1 MKQSLYI
8 SIIGCLALLF
18 SCQEDEVETWHG
30 EDGVYFYVQWP
41 YGELVSQ
48 DSATWPVQ
56 PYSSVNFFE
65 ESADTLQVSLRVMLA
80 GDIVDHDRQF
90 RIVVDQDS
98 TTAAA
103 ENYVVPDEYQTIRAG
118 EYYADV
124 LVTVISSAA
133 LEDEELQVGL
143 RLQPTEELGLASPEW
158 YRISGMYVPQNGNE
172 QQDGTFH
179 AIRINDFITRPSAWT
194 QINEPETG
202 MVESLTTAGNLGFF
216 SKEKYEYILEHIP
229 GLTYD
234 DFASSTTMP
243 IARLRS
249 IASTIAGYLTPLY
262 EAGTPVLEADGRAMW
277 VNGCTWQSVYG
288 VPYEGN

>member
-48 DSATWPVQ
+48 DSASWPVQ

-118 EYYADV
+118 EYYTDV

-143 RLQPTEELGLASPEW
+143 RLQPTDELGLASPEW
-158 YRISGMYVPQNGNE
+158 YRIEGMYSPENNWT
-172 QQDGTFH
+172 QQDGAFH
-179 AIRINDFITRPSAWT
+179 AIRMNDFITRPAGWT
-194 QINEPETG
+194 QINLDPQKG
-202 MVESLTTAGNLGFF
+202 DLESGNLGFF
-216 SKEKYEYILEHIP
+216 SKEKYEFILEHIP
-229 GLTYD
+229 GLTYE
-234 DFASSTTMP
+234 DFASSTTMT
-243 IARLRS
+243 IARQRS
-249 IASTIAGYLTPLY
+249 IASTIAGYLIPLY

-277 VNGCTWQSVYG
+277 VTGCTWQSLYG
-288 VPYEGN
+288 VPYAGN